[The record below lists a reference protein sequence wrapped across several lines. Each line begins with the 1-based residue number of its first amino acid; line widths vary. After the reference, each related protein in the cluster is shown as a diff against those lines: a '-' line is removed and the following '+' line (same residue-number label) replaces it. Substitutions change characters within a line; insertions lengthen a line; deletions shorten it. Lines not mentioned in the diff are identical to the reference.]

1 MKHSLIKNFQNM
13 TIFKLMPFGQMKG
26 LNPIRGSSIKKIMD
40 KILWLKNLILGKE
53 KVPIIGTFGVFY
65 SPKTG

>member
-1 MKHSLIKNFQNM
+1 M

-40 KILWLKNLILGKE
+40 KKLWAQTIFLTRK
-53 KVPIIGTFGVFY
+53 KVPITGTFGVFY
-65 SPKTG
+65 SPKTD